1 MNRLSFDDAG
11 SGTVFRRQVI
21 MPPPSPGRI
30 DPEIQEAVEGIK
42 VAEGIVGCSDSMKSV
57 LQFVE
62 KVAPLDSTV
71 LVRGESGTGK
81 DLVARALHNLSHRR
95 EKPLVKVSC
104 AALPEGLLESELFGH
119 ERGAFTDAHRR
130 KIGRFEL
137 ARGSS
142 IFLDEIGELS
152 RRLQAKLL
160 RVLQEKEFERVGG
173 LETIRADVRIV
184 AATNRDLEEAIDKG
198 KFREDLYYR
207 LNVLPIH
214 IPPLRER
221 CEDIPLLVAHFVG
234 MLSRKF
240 DRTFTGI
247 EKRSMEAML
256 RYDWPGNVRELQNVL
271 ERAMI
276 LSEGSLLR
284 VRGLAPELMPF
295 QPESPGFQG
304 TLYDAVKEYK
314 RRMIKEAI
322 KISNGSKSAAARRL
336 GIDPTYLS
344 RLLKQFNVQ

>member
-1 MNRLSFDDAG
+1 MNRRSFYYEG
-11 SGTVFRRQVI
+11 PGTVLHRQVI
-21 MPPPSPGRI
+21 KAPPSPRGI
-30 DPEIQEAVEGIK
+30 DPEVQKAFEGIK
-42 VAEGIVGCSDSMKSV
+42 AAEGIVGCSDAMKSV
-57 LQFVE
+57 LRFVE
-62 KVAPLDSTV
+62 KVAPLESTV

-81 DLVARALHNLSHRR
+81 DLVARAIHNLSPRKN
-95 EKPLVKVSC
+95 KPLVKVSC

-137 ARGSS
+137 ARGGT

-152 RRLQAKLL
+152 QKIQAKLL

-173 LETIRADVRIV
+173 LETIRAEVRII
-184 AATNRDLEEAIDKG
+184 AATNRDLEEAIDRR
-198 KFREDLYYR
+198 KFREDLFYR
-207 LNVLPIH
+207 LNVLPIY
-214 IPPLRER
+214 ILPLRER
-221 CEDIPLLVAHFVG
+221 REDIPLLVSHFVSV
-234 MLSRKF
+234 LSRKF

-247 EKRSMEAML
+247 EERSMEAML
-256 RYDWPGNVRELQNVL
+256 HYDWPGNVRELQNVL

-284 VRGLAPELMPF
+284 VRGLAPELTTF
-295 QPESPGFQG
+295 QPESHGFQG
-304 TLYDAVKEYK
+304 TLYDAVKEFK

-322 KISNGSKSAAARRL
+322 RISNGSKSAAAKRL
-336 GIDPTYLS
+336 GVDPTYLS